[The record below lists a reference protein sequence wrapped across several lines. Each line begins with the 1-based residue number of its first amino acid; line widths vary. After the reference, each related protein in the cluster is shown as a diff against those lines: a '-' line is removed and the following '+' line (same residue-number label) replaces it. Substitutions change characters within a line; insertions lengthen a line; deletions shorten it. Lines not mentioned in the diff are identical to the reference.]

1 MKRQQANGCDWTE
14 IQQLQE
20 NEQKTNNKHKNSMLK
35 MQQFDF
41 RLNKYYRRHVNI
53 LLGEDNGE
61 KDRKKRTA
69 QAAVKMPSFVKFII
83 LILFV

>member
-41 RLNKYYRRHVNI
+41 RLNVNI
-53 LLGEDNGE
+53 LLAEDNGE

>member
-1 MKRQQANGCDWTE
+1 
-14 IQQLQE
+14 
-20 NEQKTNNKHKNSMLK
+20 MLK